1 MGQNHIWIHLAI
13 LPVMV
18 CMLFTPAQV
27 LTGLL
32 EVVHG
37 RSDQQMNPTLGDQLG
52 MEKKYSSST
61 NTNME
66 QNPTWT
72 HVAFHPVAVSILFKL
87 AQVLIVLLEVVHGRS
102 NLQLEPTLAD

>member
-1 MGQNHIWIHLAI
+1 MEQNHIWIYVTI

-18 CMLFTPAQV
+18 CTLFKPAQV

-52 MEKKYSSST
+52 IMALPIMEFQVQGYKIRKILNKK
-61 NTNME
+61 E
-66 QNPTWT
+66 IIE
-72 HVAFHPVAVSILFKL
+72 F
-87 AQVLIVLLEVVHGRS
+87 
-102 NLQLEPTLAD
+102 

>member
-37 RSDQQMNPTLGDQLG
+37 RSDQQGNPILEDQLN
-52 MEKKYSSST
+52 METKYSSST
-61 NTNME
+61 NMGENH
-66 QNPTWT
+66 TWT
-72 HVAFHPVAVSILFKL
+72 HVA
-87 AQVLIVLLEVVHGRS
+87 VLLEIMAYK
-102 NLQLEPTLAD
+102 PA

>member
-1 MGQNHIWIHLAI
+1 MGQNHIWIQSTI

-18 CMLFTPAQV
+18 CTLFKPAQV

-52 MEKKYSSST
+52 IMALPFME
-61 NTNME
+61 
-66 QNPTWT
+66 
-72 HVAFHPVAVSILFKL
+72 L
-87 AQVLIVLLEVVHGRS
+87 QVQG
-102 NLQLEPTLAD
+102 